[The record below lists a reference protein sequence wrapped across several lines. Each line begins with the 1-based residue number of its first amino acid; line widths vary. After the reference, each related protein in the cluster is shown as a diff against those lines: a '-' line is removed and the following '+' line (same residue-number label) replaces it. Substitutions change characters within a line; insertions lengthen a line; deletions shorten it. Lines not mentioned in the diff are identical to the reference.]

1 MSDKRYHSLFR
12 RFNLI
17 TIGTVYLVILAGGI
31 VRCTGSGM
39 GCPDW
44 PKCFG
49 TWVPPTDVS
58 QLPSDYKIKYKVQG
72 HEAEFNVTK
81 TWTEYGNRLV
91 GVLTGIFIF
100 LMFVYSIPFY
110 KEDKQVF
117 LFSLLSLLM
126 VGFQGWLGAKVVAS
140 YLSPIMITIHMAIA
154 LVLIGVLWYVHFRAS
169 KKTWQAKGAF
179 EGLATYQVWIWV
191 LAVATFLQIIFGTQ
205 VREEIDTISYML
217 NYTGRETWVSLLK
230 GNFLVH
236 RILSYLIAFITL
248 VVIQKARK
256 DQGLG
261 PSAKKVIYGIVFFIG
276 VELIIGY
283 ILVFL
288 DLPAFA
294 QPLHLL
300 VGSMI
305 LGLEL
310 VLLMVML
317 NSTYS
322 KQPVQHAR

>member
-49 TWVPPTDVS
+49 TWIPPTDVA

-110 KEDKQVF
+110 KDDKQVF
-117 LFSLLSLLM
+117 FFSLLSLLM

-140 YLSPIMITIHMAIA
+140 YLSPIMITVHMAIA
-154 LVLIGVLWYVHFRAS
+154 LLLIGVLWYVYFRAS
-169 KKTWQAKGAF
+169 RTTWQSTGAF
-179 EGLATYQVWIWV
+179 EGLAAYRVWIWI
-191 LAVATFLQIIFGTQ
+191 LAMATFIQIIFGTQ
-205 VREEIDTISYML
+205 VREEIDSISYMM
-217 NYTGRETWVSLLK
+217 NYTGRETWVSLLQE
-230 GNFLVH
+230 NFLVH
-236 RILSYLIAFITL
+236 RVLSYLIAFLTL
-248 VVIQKARK
+248 MVIQKAWRDK
-256 DQGLG
+256 GLG

-276 VELIIGY
+276 VEVIIGY

-288 DLPAFA
+288 HLPAFA

-322 KQPVQHAR
+322 NHPVQHER

>member
-1 MSDKRYHSLFR
+1 MLEKRYHSLFR

-17 TIGTVYLVILAGGI
+17 TIGAVYLVILAGGV

-49 TWVPPTDVS
+49 TWIPPTNVA
-58 QLPSDYKIKYKVQG
+58 QLPSDYKLKYKVQG

-81 TWTEYGNRLV
+81 TWTEYGNRLI
-91 GVLTGIFIF
+91 GALTGIFIF
-100 LMFVYSIPFY
+100 IMFVYSIPFY
-110 KEDKQVF
+110 KDDKQVF
-117 LFSLLSLLM
+117 YFSLLSLLM

-140 YLSPIMITIHMAIA
+140 YLSPIMISVHMAIA
-154 LVLIGVLWYVHFRAS
+154 LILIGVLWYIYFRAS
-169 KKTWQAKGAF
+169 KSYWQAKGSF
-179 EGLATYQVWIWV
+179 DGLGSYRLWLWLLVG
-191 LAVATFLQIIFGTQ
+191 ATFTQIIFGTR
-205 VREEIDTISYML
+205 VREEIDAISYAM
-217 NYTGRETWVSLLK
+217 NYAGRGTWVGLLK
-230 GNFLVH
+230 ENFMVH
-236 RILSYLIAFITL
+236 RVLSYCIALITL
-248 VVIQKARK
+248 VLVWKAWN
-256 DQGLG
+256 DQHLG
-261 PSAKKVIYGIVFFIG
+261 SSAKKVICGLVILIAL
-276 VELIIGY
+276 ELIIGY

-288 DLPAFA
+288 QLPAFS

-310 VLLMVML
+310 VLLMVVL

-322 KQPVQHAR
+322 GQSLQHAK